1 MLRKLFQSPD
11 LQQKPASGTCGKPTH
26 FQPVGQSFVGTGVNK
41 IQLAPAPV
49 PSGQVAGS
57 KREQV
62 LCQIKIENK

>member
-11 LQQKPASGTCGKPTH
+11 LQQKPASGICGKPTH
-26 FQPVGQSFVGTGVNK
+26 PQPVGQSFLGTSVYK
-41 IQLAPAPV
+41 AQLAPAPV

-62 LCQIKIENK
+62 LCQIGTENK